1 MDREI
6 EGEAMNR
13 VVVTG
18 MGVTSP
24 IGNSIPEFWESL
36 KDGKVGIG
44 PITKFDPEGTGVSLA
59 AEIKD
64 FPSDKYF
71 AKKDLRKMDSFS
83 AYGIYATLEALAM
96 SNLNFEDEDM
106 DRVGV
111 IVGSGVGGLVTM
123 EEQIIKM
130 SEKGP
135 ERISPLFIPMV
146 ISNMAAGNIAHR
158 LGAKGIC
165 TSITTACASGT
176 NCIGEAFRNIKHGYS
191 DVIFAGGTESSICEI
206 GIGGFASLTALTKSD
221 DQYRASIPFDK
232 ERNGFVMGEGAGV
245 IVLESL
251 EHAKARGANI
261 LGEIVGYG
269 SNCDAYHMTSPLPD
283 GSGAA
288 KAMKLAINEAEINPS
303 EIGYINAHGTSTV
316 ANEKGE
322 AKAIENVFGDNS
334 NVLVSSSKSMTGHLL
349 GAAGGIE
356 AIATLLSLENQYV
369 TVTAGTKEIDDD
381 MNINVVLNEGVSH
394 SFDYALSNSLGFG
407 GHNAVV
413 CFKRYIED

>member
-1 MDREI
+1 
-6 EGEAMNR
+6 MNR